1 MSLSSFIMRIILSG
15 VECEVC
21 WGWKENGQL
30 SHELFKFFIW
40 SMCAHHSPNYKLFDL
55 IASIWNIPEK
65 KPISWDLMR
74 KRNGTSVEEGEK
86 ALTNARAQ
94 AHTHT
99 KLSVFPLRT
108 KSANSQKI
116 LFNRFDVSSGQFFI
130 STLFITS
137 YDESHKFIQFQ
148 KWSRNIPNI
157 PFPLLHHCCFFL
169 PVCWC

>member
-1 MSLSSFIMRIILSG
+1 MKCVEVGKKMDNYRMNCLSFYMVHVRLPFGKLGTFRSYRFNLKYSREKTNFLG
-15 VECEVC
+15 FNEKTERHVC
-21 WGWKENGQL
+21 RRGRE
-30 SHELFKFFIW
+30 S
-40 SMCAHHSPNYKLFDL
+40 AHQRPRPS
-55 IASIWNIPEK
+55 
-65 KPISWDLMR
+65 
-74 KRNGTSVEEGEK
+74 T
-86 ALTNARAQ
+86 
-94 AHTHT
+94 HTHT